1 MIYQILDGVPVY
13 AARARMGEKLAHLLA
28 SYLTEHEQDKAF
40 MDIDVVIPIPETSR
54 TAALQCA
61 QLLQKPYR
69 EVGRLFMFSINHLQH
84 LAFFSIETALAFPY

>member
-1 MIYQILDGVPVY
+1 
-13 AARARMGEKLAHLLA
+13 MGEKLAHLLA
-28 SYLTEHEQDKAF
+28 SYFTEHEQDRAS

-69 EVGRLFMFSINHLQH
+69 EVNMLFMFSIYPLQH
-84 LAFFSIETALAFPY
+84 FIETA